1 MRLEDIRQHSGQ
13 VGANIFTPTIIIYFL
28 CHQGHHGAG
37 VDHGGQGEDLAR
49 AGLVPQVQAGPL
61 HERSLLLIKHQTP
74 GSKMGLNLVFSS
86 IISCF
91 SFLFKM
97 SFRI

>member
-13 VGANIFTPTIIIYFL
+13 VADNIYPPTIIMYFL
-28 CHQGHHGAG
+28 SHPGHHGAG

-61 HERSLLLIKHQTP
+61 HERGFLLIKHY
-74 GSKMGLNLVFSS
+74 
-86 IISCF
+86 IISLHQDGPQF
-91 SFLFKM
+91 GFLFN
-97 SFRI
+97 

>member
-61 HERSLLLIKHQTP
+61 HERGLLLIKHQTP
-74 GSKMGLNLVFSS
+74 VTKKGLNSVFSS
-86 IISCF
+86 IRYF
-91 SFLFKM
+91 SFFLNKF
-97 SFRI
+97 